1 MPATFINSFILFF
14 VAIDTIGNVPFFLS
28 LTEDIKVKERN
39 KIAIKATIIAFFI
52 MITFAYGGRY
62 LLEAINVSLDSLK
75 IAGGVIL
82 MLLAIDI
89 LFEKR
94 KKRREKRVEE
104 ALDEKSFDEIVV
116 FPIAIPFI
124 AGPSALTTIILLIG
138 NYKNFPEFQITVII
152 ALIAALVF
160 GLILMIG
167 ASYIVKFVPKQI
179 LMVLKLL
186 LISNYLFKVAKTS
199 ASRVFALKDCVKGT
213 GTTLASTGLLE
224 YLFGK

>member
-1 MPATFINSFILFF
+1 MTATFINSFILFF

-28 LTEDIKVKERN
+28 LTEDIKIRERN
-39 KIAIKATIIAFFI
+39 QIAIKSTIIAFFI
-52 MITFAYGGRY
+52 LITFAYVGRF
-62 LLEAINVSLDSLK
+62 LLESIGVSLDSLK

-104 ALDEKSFDEIVV
+104 ALDEKSIEEIAD

-138 NYKNFPEFQITVII
+138 NYKNFPEFQVPVIV
-152 ALIAALVF
+152 ALIAALIV
-160 GLILMIG
+160 GLILMVG
-167 ASYIVKFVPKQI
+167 ASYIIKFVPKQI
-179 LMVLKLL
+179 LH
-186 LISNYLFKVAKTS
+186 AT
-199 ASRVFALKDCVKGT
+199 SRVMAFILAALATQFIVDGIK
-213 GTTLASTGLLE
+213 AS
-224 YLFGK
+224 FNI

>member
-1 MPATFINSFILFF
+1 MTATFVNSFILFF

-28 LTEDIKVKERN
+28 LTEDIKIRERN
-39 KIAIKATIIAFFI
+39 QIAIKSTIIAFFI
-52 MITFAYGGRY
+52 LITFAYVGRY
-62 LLEAINVSLDSLK
+62 LLEAIGVSLDSLK

-104 ALDEKSFDEIVV
+104 ALDEKSIEEIAV

-138 NYKNFPEFQITVII
+138 NYKNFPELQVPVIV
-152 ALIAALVF
+152 ALIAALVV
-160 GLILMIG
+160 GLILMVG
-167 ASYIVKFVPKQI
+167 ASYIVRFVPKQI
-179 LMVLKLL
+179 LH
-186 LISNYLFKVAKTS
+186 AT
-199 ASRVFALKDCVKGT
+199 SRVMAFILAALATQFIVDGIK
-213 GTTLASTGLLE
+213 AS
-224 YLFGK
+224 FNI